1 MAEKTVCVCV
11 CGALYPPRVGTIHE
25 EMGNIMY
32 SHSGY
37 KLLYSCKDKDAIFAA
52 SAAVPPLTLTV
63 PDVADAGVS
72 LKTALSW

>member
-1 MAEKTVCVCV
+1 MKK
-11 CGALYPPRVGTIHE
+11 
-25 EMGNIMY
+25 MGNTMY

-52 SAAVPPLTLTV
+52 SAVVPPLTLTV

>member
-1 MAEKTVCVCV
+1 MKK
-11 CGALYPPRVGTIHE
+11 
-25 EMGNIMY
+25 MGNTMY

-72 LKTALSW
+72 LKTALTW